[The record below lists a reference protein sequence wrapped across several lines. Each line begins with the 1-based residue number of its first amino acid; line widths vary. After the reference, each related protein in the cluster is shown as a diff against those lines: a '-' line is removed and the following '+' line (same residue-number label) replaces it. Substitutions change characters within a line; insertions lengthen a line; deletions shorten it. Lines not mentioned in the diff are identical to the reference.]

1 MIEGD
6 PLPGD
11 FLIDGH
17 LRDGATKKTG
27 HSPATA
33 QDPARIDRGDGTQSR
48 LAAITDVII
57 DTTTVPFCYS
67 VLMNANPAIV
77 RDLQPG
83 TVTVVVAIEVISGK
97 VGIAWI
103 DKQYQTLDST
113 ELHVEAAP
121 GVQRVSVLVPSDK
134 AHSLILR
141 NVAGD
146 SMSSS
151 FRLFGFSAVSQTA
164 GATESPGY
172 CALAAIH

>member
-6 PLPGD
+6 PLSGD

-17 LRDGATKKTG
+17 LRMVPQKTG

-113 ELHVEAAP
+113 ERHVEAAP
-121 GVQRVSVLVPSDK
+121 DVQRVSVLVPSDK

-141 NVAGD
+141 LPRPASG
-146 SMSSS
+146 
-151 FRLFGFSAVSQTA
+151 
-164 GATESPGY
+164 SPPN
-172 CALAAIH
+172 